1 MTQLSERS
9 PLLAHRDWLGDQVLL
24 IAIALSALGAVAL
37 GLQFVQATLAF
48 VGVILLVAVA
58 GLAFAL
64 ARGTLA
70 SRLILTAC
78 LVGLVILHIQLSR
91 GTVEYHFGV
100 FATLALVMVYLD
112 WRPILLTAGLFALH
126 HIVFDRLLAAG
137 LGFYCLNEPDFGRI
151 LLHAFYVIV
160 QTSLELMLVRGM
172 AQAAREGQ
180 ELQQMVQR
188 INQAD
193 GISLQLDGLAAST
206 ALGQALQQALQ
217 RMQLAVGTV
226 NQVAASIRVAS
237 AEIASGDHDLS
248 QRSESTASSIEQTA
262 ASMEQLTSSVR
273 QTADATSEAMAMAVE
288 NAEVAQRGGEVVGQV
303 VSTMNEINQSSQ
315 KIGDIIGVI
324 DGIAFQTNILALN
337 AAVEAAR
344 AGEQGRG
351 FAVVATEVR
360 SLAQRSAVAAREI
373 KDLIGASVDKVE
385 QGTRLVQSAGSTIT
399 EVVSN
404 ARRVSSLMSDINRLS
419 AEQSEGIGQVNQAI
433 VLIDEMT
440 QRNAA
445 MVDQSMAAAESLH
458 QQAEQL
464 VEAVKVFKS
473 A

>member
-1 MTQLSERS
+1 MTQLSERT
-9 PLLAHRDWLGDQVLL
+9 PTLGHRELLGDQVLL
-24 IAIALSALGAVAL
+24 IAIALSALGAIVLGFQFVEATTALIGVAL
-37 GLQFVQATLAF
+37 
-48 VGVILLVAVA
+48 LLAVA
-58 GLAFAL
+58 GLAYAL
-64 ARGTLA
+64 ARGSLA
-70 SRLILTAC
+70 SRLVLTAC

-100 FATLALVMVYLD
+100 FASLALVMVYLD
-112 WRPILLTAGLFALH
+112 WRPILLAAGLFALH
-126 HIVFDRLLAAG
+126 HVLFDRLLAAG
-137 LGFYCLNEPDFGRI
+137 LGFYCLSEPDFGRI
-151 LLHAFYVIV
+151 LLHALYVVV
-160 QTSLELMLVRGM
+160 QTALELLLVRGM

-180 ELQQMVQR
+180 ELQQMVHR

-193 GISLQLDGLAAST
+193 GISLQLTDLQAKT
-206 ALGQALQQALQ
+206 ALGQSLQETLQ
-217 RMQLAVGTV
+217 RMQAAVGTV
-226 NQVAASIRVAS
+226 HQVAASIRTAS
-237 AEIASGDHDLS
+237 AEIASGDRDLS
-248 QRSESTASSIEQTA
+248 VRSESAASSIEQTA
-262 ASMEQLTSSVR
+262 ASMEELTGSVR
-273 QTADATSEAMAMAVE
+273 QTADATREAMTMAVE
-288 NAEVAQRGGEVVGQV
+288 NAAVAQRGGEVVGQV

-315 KIGDIIGVI
+315 RIGDIIGVI

-360 SLAQRSAVAAREI
+360 SLAQRSAVAAKEI

-385 QGTRLVQSAGSTIT
+385 QGTRLVQSAGSTIS
-399 EVVSN
+399 EIVSN
-404 ARRVSSLMSDINRLS
+404 ARRVSTLMSDINRLS

-433 VLIDEMT
+433 AQIDEMT

-445 MVDQSMAAAESLH
+445 MVEQSMAAADSL
-458 QQAEQL
+458 QEQAVHL

>member
-1 MTQLSERS
+1 MNQLSDRA
-9 PLLAHRDWLGDQVLL
+9 PTLGHRELLGDQVLL
-24 IAIALSALGAVAL
+24 IAIALSALGAIVLGFQFVEATTAFIGVAL
-37 GLQFVQATLAF
+37 L
-48 VGVILLVAVA
+48 VGVA

-64 ARGTLA
+64 ARGTLT
-70 SRLILTAC
+70 SRLLLTAC

-91 GTVEYHFGV
+91 GTTEYHFGV
-100 FATLALVMVYLD
+100 FASLALVMVYLD
-112 WRPILLTAGLFALH
+112 WRPILLAAGLFALH
-126 HIVFDRLLAAG
+126 HILFDRLMAAG

-160 QTSLELMLVRGM
+160 QTALELMLVRGM
-172 AQAAREGQ
+172 AQAASEGL
-180 ELQQMVQR
+180 ELQQMVHR
-188 INQAD
+188 INQVD
-193 GISLQLDGLAAST
+193 GISLQLNDLQAKT
-206 ALGQALQQALQ
+206 ALGQALEQALQ
-217 RMQLAVGTV
+217 RMQGAVSTV
-226 NQVAASIRVAS
+226 NQVAASMRIAS
-237 AEIASGDHDLS
+237 AEIASGDRDLS
-248 QRSESTASSIEQTA
+248 VRSESAASSIEQTA
-262 ASMEQLTSSVR
+262 ASMEELTSSVR
-273 QTADATSEAMAMAVE
+273 QTADATREAMTMAVE

-360 SLAQRSAVAAREI
+360 SLAQRSALAAKEI

-385 QGTRLVQSAGSTIT
+385 QGARLVQSAGSTIAD
-399 EVVSN
+399 VVSHS
-404 ARRVSSLMSDINRLS
+404 RRVSTLMSDINRLS
-419 AEQSEGIGQVNQAI
+419 SEQSEGIGQVNQAI
-433 VLIDEMT
+433 SQIDEMT

-445 MVDQSMAAAESLH
+445 MVEQSMAAAESL
-458 QQAEQL
+458 QDQAVQL

>member
-1 MTQLSERS
+1 MIQLSDRT
-9 PLLAHRDWLGDQVLL
+9 PTLGNRDLLGDQLLL
-24 IAIALSALGAVAL
+24 IAIALSALGAIVLGFQFVEATAAFIGVAL
-37 GLQFVQATLAF
+37 L
-48 VGVILLVAVA
+48 VGVA

-64 ARGTLA
+64 ARGTLT
-70 SRLILTAC
+70 SRLLLTAC

-91 GTVEYHFGV
+91 GTTEYHFGV
-100 FATLALVMVYLD
+100 FASLALVMVYLD

-126 HIVFDRLLAAG
+126 HVLFDRLLAAG

-151 LLHAFYVIV
+151 LLHALYVVV
-160 QTSLELMLVRGM
+160 QTALELLLVRGM
-172 AQAAREGQ
+172 AQAASEGQ
-180 ELQQMVQR
+180 ELQQMVHR

-193 GISLQLDGLAAST
+193 GISLQLGNLQVRT
-206 ALGQALQQALQ
+206 ALGQALQDALQ
-217 RMQLAVGTV
+217 RMQGAVGTV
-226 NQVAASIRVAS
+226 NQVAASIRIAS
-237 AEIASGDHDLS
+237 AEIASGDRDLS
-248 QRSESTASSIEQTA
+248 VRSESAASSIEQTA
-262 ASMEQLTSSVR
+262 ASMEELTSSVR
-273 QTADATSEAMAMAVE
+273 QTADATREAMTMAVE
-288 NAEVAQRGGEVVGQV
+288 SAAVAQRGGEVVGQV

-360 SLAQRSAVAAREI
+360 SLAQRSALAAKEI

-385 QGTRLVQSAGSTIT
+385 QGTRLVQSAGSTIAD
-399 EVVSN
+399 VVSHS
-404 ARRVSSLMSDINRLS
+404 RRVSTLMNDINRLS
-419 AEQSEGIGQVNQAI
+419 SEQSEGIGQVNQAI
-433 VLIDEMT
+433 SQIDEMT

-445 MVDQSMAAAESLH
+445 MVEQSMAAAESL
-458 QQAEQL
+458 QDQAVQL

-473 A
+473 